1 MLSLYTSSIILVT
14 LLFNYY
20 SPIYRHVVFA
30 PSSVNSYG
38 SSLFPGISD
47 SIFAAI
53 ASDKEDDWNLVRR
66 QIDIVRNHL
75 RYATMINIEPITA
88 I

>member
-1 MLSLYTSSIILVT
+1 MFVLEQSFESCLYTC
-14 LLFNYY
+14 
-20 SPIYRHVVFA
+20 RHVVFA

-47 SIFAAI
+47 TIFEATQ
-53 ASDKEDDWNLVRR
+53 SGKEEDWNKVRR

-75 RYATMINIEPITA
+75 RYATMIINEPCSVYNLGS
-88 I
+88 